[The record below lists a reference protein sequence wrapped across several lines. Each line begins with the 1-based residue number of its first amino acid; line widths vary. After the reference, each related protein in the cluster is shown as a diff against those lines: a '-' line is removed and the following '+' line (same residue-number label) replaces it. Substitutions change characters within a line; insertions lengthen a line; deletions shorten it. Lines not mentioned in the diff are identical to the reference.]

1 MIAASIVGFCVCS
14 TFCCVSL
21 YGFSSLAIIFMGQE
35 RESWLLCLSSCCV
48 VIIVLLSLTVPWVD
62 LQFVIVVFPDHTRLF
77 FLHQ

>member
-35 RESWLLCLSSCCV
+35 RESWLLCFVCLPV
-48 VIIVLLSLTVPWVD
+48 VL
-62 LQFVIVVFPDHTRLF
+62 
-77 FLHQ
+77 